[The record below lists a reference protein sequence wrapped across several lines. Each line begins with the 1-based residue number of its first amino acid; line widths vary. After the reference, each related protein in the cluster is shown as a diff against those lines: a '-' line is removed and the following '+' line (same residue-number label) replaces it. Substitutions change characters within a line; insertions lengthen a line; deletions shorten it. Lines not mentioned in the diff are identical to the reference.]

1 MSLESALK
9 EHGEKLDTLIGLIQ
23 QDIELRKT
31 ALGKIAEATAKA
43 SAKGSTASDKPKET
57 EKAKDEDKPK
67 EEPADDK
74 LAQAKKLV
82 AKYVGGAG
90 DNADERK
97 ARNKK
102 VVALLSNPKVK
113 NADAPEQVKDLKDV
127 NPKAFSAVIKKLEEF
142 IEAGDLTK
150 PADEDEVSLDD

>member
-43 SAKGSTASDKPKET
+43 SAKGSTASEKPKET

-67 EEPADDK
+67 DEPADDK
-74 LAQAKKLV
+74 LNQAKKLV